1 MATLN
6 IYIHSFLKF
15 FHTRTNIM
23 LLGCFYPPLTNKNQT
38 NNNQTNNII
47 ISSINPYSI
56 KQKNTKKHTATT
68 TTTTTNYNRVVYQD
82 PSIIHYPIYSV
93 QSKHKLPK
101 IIMVIV
107 KNYHHLPPIIEII
120 FVNVIPYLILIIITI
135 MPVPDSPH
143 RILLNHPM
151 VIII

>member
-23 LLGCFYPPLTNKNQT
+23 LPGCFILSQTNKNQTNKNQT
-38 NNNQTNNII
+38 NNII
-47 ISSINPYSI
+47 VSSINTYSI
-56 KQKNTKKHTATT
+56 KQNNTQKHT